1 MIKIEVTGHSITEV
15 ADKLLALGNSLRQ
28 TTAAPVEVAAKR
40 AKKIE
45 AAVVPDPVDEIVFEP
60 SVVVGPAPVEEP
72 AADPAIKADTLK
84 DLVLT
89 AVRAK
94 GRDTV
99 VALLETFGV
108 AKATDV
114 PAAQYDELVTALSD
128 LLK

>member
-1 MIKIEVTGHSITEV
+1 MIKIEVTGNSITEV

-45 AAVVPDPVDEIVFEP
+45 AAVAPDPVDEIVFEP

-72 AADPAIKADTLK
+72 VADPAIKADTLK